1 MRLPG
6 LFLLALC
13 LTFPAAALARTAYV
27 ATDQTCDG
35 WPRASIGMAA
45 GYCAG
50 IVITPP
56 ENFRA
61 RALRI
66 PRLLL
71 PLPGGKDWLVTDLGN
86 WNMRGG
92 KVFRLTAQPGKPG
105 TLTPLLSNLF
115 MPHGL
120 ARGPDGKIYVG
131 EMGRI
136 FRFDPDAA
144 EPRATVETIVTD
156 LSDFRKRPS
165 RHPLTYFI
173 FDVNGD
179 LLVNIGA
186 STDQCAQDTTKDAGA
201 DGAGSCSGSDTGLIR
216 RYAYQGDGKWSAGFT
231 VLARGLR
238 NSMALARHSSG
249 ALVQAENSMDF
260 PSLDAPFEELNLLRD
275 GAHYGWPYCYDMGKA
290 TPVWAHVKAMDC
302 QTSDHAKPVRLLPPH
317 AAPMN
322 MLYYDGALFPQLRG
336 RLLMTWHSSRPTGGR
351 IAAFAVDRQGIPLLA
366 PNARY
371 EAYARPGGG
380 TISRPYSGPAS
391 EPLLLTPGWN
401 NIDGQHPQG
410 APVGIAVAQDGAI
423 WVADDR
429 NATILR
435 IAPDRP

>member
-1 MRLPG
+1 
-6 LFLLALC
+6 
-13 LTFPAAALARTAYV
+13 
-27 ATDQTCDG
+27 
-35 WPRASIGMAA
+35 
-45 GYCAG
+45 
-50 IVITPP
+50 VIAPP
-56 ENFRA
+56 ENFRS
-61 RALRI
+61 RLLRI

-86 WNMRGG
+86 WNMHGG
-92 KVFRLTAQPGKPG
+92 KVFRLTGQAGKPV

-136 FRFDPDAA
+136 FRFDPNAA
-144 EPRATVETIVTD
+144 EPQATIETIVTGLPD
-156 LSDFRKRPS
+156 LRQQPS
-165 RHPLTYFI
+165 RHPLAYFI

-186 STDQCAQDTTKDAGA
+186 STDQCAQDAAKDGVT
-201 DGAGSCSGSDTGLIR
+201 DSGSSCSGSDTGLIR
-216 RYAYQGDGKWSAGFT
+216 RYLYRGDGRWSASFT

-249 ALVQAENSMDF
+249 SLVQAENSMDF
-260 PSLDAPFEELNLLRD
+260 PSLDAPFEEVNLLRD
-275 GAHYGWPYCYDMGKA
+275 GAHYGWPYCYDMDKA
-290 TPVWAHVKAMDC
+290 TPVWAHAGAMDC
-302 QTSDHAKPVRLLPPH
+302 RASEHTKPLRLLPPH

-351 IAAFAVDRQGIPLLA
+351 IAAFAVDKQGIPLLA

-371 EAYARPGGG
+371 QAYTAPNGDD
-380 TISRPYSGPAS
+380 TTSLPYPGPAS

-401 NIDGQHPQG
+401 NVDGQHPRG
-410 APVGIAVAQDGAI
+410 APVGIAVAEDGAI